1 MRVHLQKGILTN
13 VKLLICLKYEI
24 KALKSKRIIT
34 SRSISF
40 QLEHQK
46 LYSKLFQSLPLL
58 LLLLLRSY
66 RSSIR
71 MGKGFIVLIGGTIVK
86 APEPNLHFHLP

>member
-13 VKLLICLKYEI
+13 VKLLSCLKYEI

-46 LYSKLFQSLPLL
+46 LCSKLFTSSFFFSAPTGVQLEWEKVLL
-58 LLLLLRSY
+58 
-66 RSSIR
+66 
-71 MGKGFIVLIGGTIVK
+71 F
-86 APEPNLHFHLP
+86 